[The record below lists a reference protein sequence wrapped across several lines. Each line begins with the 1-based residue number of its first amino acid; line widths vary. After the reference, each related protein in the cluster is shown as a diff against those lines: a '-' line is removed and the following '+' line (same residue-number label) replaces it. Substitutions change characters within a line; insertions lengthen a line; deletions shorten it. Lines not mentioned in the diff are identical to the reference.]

1 MVRENWYGDARW
13 RKVEW
18 RTTLASS
25 KSAMGACHEVS
36 GKQAWERMA
45 AGFNINDLKRQI
57 ISSIVIQ
64 LVR

>member
-25 KSAMGACHEVS
+25 KSAMGACHDDYQVVTFRL
-36 GKQAWERMA
+36 GQ
-45 AGFNINDLKRQI
+45 RQT
-57 ISSIVIQ
+57 SVGADGGGLQ
-64 LVR
+64 YQ